1 MKNRKGAS
9 AFFSLENYGDKMK
22 IYLEDKNK
30 RKIVYDILN
39 IFFDHA
45 EINFVENEVKAD
57 IKIKKDLLN
66 IAGRNFKYKT
76 NQDIKVF
83 LYDYL
88 TKKTGYKSPWGTL
101 TGSKPSK
108 LLKNKDL
115 EEIKNVYRVSDEKL
129 ELLDKVKKEQEKLN
143 IDENNFS
150 LYINIPF
157 CPTRCDYCSYPTL
170 IGAHHDKG
178 VYVDYLIREIEEI
191 KLEKNLDAIY
201 IGGGTPSI
209 LSHNEIE
216 RLLVTINNKFTYK
229 EFTFEAGREDTLD
242 YKKLEILKNGGVSR
256 ISLNPQT
263 FNRDVLKKL
272 NRDINM
278 DHFLDIYKYS
288 KELGFIVNMDF
299 IVGLV
304 GESAREFAKNFDVLK
319 DLLPDNITFHALA
332 IKSGSKYDEKGATGE
347 GEDSLKIAENIKD
360 FADKYDYYPY
370 YLYRQKNIIENLEN
384 VGYQRK
390 STAQRYN
397 VIINEEIGSIVGVG
411 MNANSKLISGKK
423 FRNPRNLRDYYQ
435 DFETNL
441 TDKNKMIEELRR

>member
-1 MKNRKGAS
+1 
-9 AFFSLENYGDKMK
+9 MK

-45 EINFVENEVKAD
+45 EINFVENEIKAD

-66 IAGRNFKYKT
+66 IAGRDFKYKT
-76 NQDIKVF
+76 NQDIKIL

-88 TKKTGYKSPWGTL
+88 TEKTGYKSPWGTL

-129 ELLDKVKKEQEKLN
+129 KLLENVKKQQERLN
-143 IDENNFS
+143 IDENSFS

-191 KLEKNLDAIY
+191 KLGENLDAIY

-216 RLLVTINNKFTYK
+216 RLLDTINNKFTYK

-263 FNRDVLKKL
+263 FNRYVLKKL
-272 NRDINM
+272 NRDIDM
-278 DHFLDIYKYS
+278 GHFLDIYKYS
-288 KELGFIVNMDF
+288 KDLDFIVNMDF

-304 GESAREFAKNFDVLK
+304 GESAEDFSKNFIILK

-332 IKSGSKYDEKGATGE
+332 IKSGSKYDEKGATGG

-360 FADKYDYYPY
+360 FADKYDYFPY

-441 TDKNKMIEELRR
+441 TDKNKIIEELRR